1 MEEPNT
7 LFWLIPQNS
16 PAIAIVEDARNRFR
30 FREISRAF
38 RNRDDLESTLR
49 VGFDDISKVP
59 GQLVSFGRDPA
70 RSDIILSDRRFSKAH
85 CHLYV
90 HRLSAEIILRDTSAR
105 ATTQLLLEGS
115 LKKYFLQGIPRQR
128 VLPRLQNIGIRFVS
142 GLYRCLDVSN
152 VVKGLKTP
160 NSKSYGLRSP
170 MMRAVPLG

>member
-7 LFWLIPQNS
+7 LFWLIPQNG
-16 PAIAIVEDARNRFR
+16 PAVAIAEDVRNKFR
-30 FREISRAF
+30 LRKISRIF
-38 RNRDDLESTLR
+38 QNRDDRESALR
-49 VGFDDISKVP
+49 VGFDDVSKVP
-59 GQLVSFGRDPA
+59 GQLASFGRDPS

-128 VLPRLQNIGIRFVS
+128 VLPRLQNIGIRSVS
-142 GLYRCLDVSN
+142 GSYRCRDPSN
-152 VVKGLKTP
+152 IEKD
-160 NSKSYGLRSP
+160 
-170 MMRAVPLG
+170 